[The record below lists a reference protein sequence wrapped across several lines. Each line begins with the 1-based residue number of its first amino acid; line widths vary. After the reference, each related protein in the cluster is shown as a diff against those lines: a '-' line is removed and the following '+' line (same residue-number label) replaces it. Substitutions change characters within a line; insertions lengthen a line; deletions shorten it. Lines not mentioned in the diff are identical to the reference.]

1 MSTRQTTVGELTAAD
16 LGKWVEVD
24 REVCSGRLQ
33 EIHHTYGVSTMRL
46 DGDAGSK
53 GSLFEA
59 VLGNRGY
66 HRNRRC
72 LISHPEPLDPAVRV
86 RDKNGEIYARIG
98 DHWVSENCI
107 FAWGDLDDPVVV
119 ES

>member
-1 MSTRQTTVGELTAAD
+1 MSTRQTTVGQLTAAD

-24 REVCSGRLQ
+24 WESGHLTMVSHHHSSCSTTIRLS
-33 EIHHTYGVSTMRL
+33 HH
-46 DGDAGSK
+46 AG
-53 GSLFEA
+53 EA
-59 VLGNRGY
+59 
-66 HRNRRC
+66 
-72 LISHPEPLDPAVRV
+72 SHVAQSEPCTVIDRPNIPEPLNPAVRV